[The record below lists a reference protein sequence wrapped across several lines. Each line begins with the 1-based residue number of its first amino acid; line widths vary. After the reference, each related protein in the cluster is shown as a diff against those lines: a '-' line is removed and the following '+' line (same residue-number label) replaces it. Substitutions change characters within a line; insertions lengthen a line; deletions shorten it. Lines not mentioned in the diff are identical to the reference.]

1 MTPPAAP
8 AGQRLH
14 LGRGLTVAAVDD
26 LRRAKTARC
35 LQAAVVEINHDYL
48 GGRIELRGQESRK
61 PNGPR
66 AHDRHGRTGSDLSIE
81 DAAFKTG
88 RQDVAQHHQSLLVG
102 TRRDR
107 VEARIGVGD
116 ADILGLGAV
125 DLIAENPAASGA
137 VGVHAA
143 PAILAFAAGRNAG
156 N

>member
-26 LRRAKTARC
+26 LRRAKTACR
-35 LQAAVVEINHDYL
+35 LQAAVVEIDHDYL

-88 RQDVAQHHQSLLVG
+88 RQDVAQHHQRVLLG
-102 TRRDR
+102 AFRH
-107 VEARIGVGD
+107 AIKAGIGVWD
-116 ADILGLGAV
+116 A
-125 DLIAENPAASGA
+125 
-137 VGVHAA
+137 
-143 PAILAFAAGRNAG
+143 
-156 N
+156 